1 MTKSKKWTKALGA
14 VGKVIAVLPDTTEI
28 IGRAIDNTRPIIENE
43 LKRHHDHSDSLIELD
58 NVVHLDIKDAKK
70 LLENQGFVV
79 REILEN
85 PQVKYA
91 TLTANQ
97 VIKVHPRTKRAK
109 IGSLVKLYYLDQR
122 AINASAIIET
132 QKREKSEQLTK
143 KVAESLTGAK
153 SFFDRKEKTRK
164 DVTPK

>member
-1 MTKSKKWTKALGA
+1 M
-14 VGKVIAVLPDTTEI
+14 
-28 IGRAIDNTRPIIENE
+28 
-43 LKRHHDHSDSLIELD
+43 
-58 NVVHLDIKDAKK
+58 
-70 LLENQGFVV
+70 
-79 REILEN
+79 
-85 PQVKYA
+85 
-91 TLTANQ
+91 
-97 VIKVHPRTKRAK
+97 IKVHPRTKRAK

-153 SFFDRKEKTRK
+153 SFFDKKEKTRK